1 MANYPGA
8 VAFFKQSLRSSAESK
23 IQETMSRPMSHTKAI
38 ALNHLDF
45 AALLVS
51 RVCHDLVS
59 PVGAV
64 VNGLEVLEDETD
76 MAMRAD
82 ALRLVAA
89 SAEQAAARLQF
100 ARIAFGAAGSAG
112 AELDLAEVGRITS
125 GLLKGG
131 KVELVWK
138 AEAVN
143 WPKDWAKLLMNAVL
157 VAADC
162 LPRGGRVHVE
172 TGGDATAPKFVIR
185 AAGTIAR
192 LTPEVEWALKGEPVA
207 PLDGRSIQPYL
218 TFHLS
223 QGLALALS
231 VGVAEGEVRFA
242 AG

>member
-1 MANYPGA
+1 MLQVKGLAMND
-8 VAFFKQSLRSSAESK
+8 
-23 IQETMSRPMSHTKAI
+23 
-38 ALNHLDF
+38 LDF

-76 MAMRAD
+76 LAMRAD

-112 AELDLAEVGRITS
+112 AELDMAEVGRIMM

-131 KVELVWK
+131 KVELVWQ
-138 AEAVN
+138 ALSVN
-143 WPKDWAKLLMNAVL
+143 WPKDWAKLLMNTVL
-157 VAADC
+157 AAADC
-162 LPRGGRVHVE
+162 LPRGGRVTVE
-172 TGGDATAPKFVIR
+172 TTDKGLAPSFRIV
-185 AAGTIAR
+185 AAGTIVR
-192 LTPEVEWALKGEPVA
+192 LMPESESALSGEPA
-207 PLDGRSIQPYL
+207 GMLDGRSIQPYL
-218 TFHLS
+218 TY
-223 QGLALALS
+223 QLAKTLNAGLS
-231 VGVAEGEVRFA
+231 VTTAPGEVRFA